1 MRVVNAT
8 TAAQYFHVLRS
19 QVRRAFRKP
28 LIVVSPKKLL
38 KLKSASST
46 IEDFDQGLRFRKM
59 IDDCGEK
66 MVSDDKIRRV
76 VFCSGQV
83 YYDLEAERTK
93 RGANDVAIIR
103 VE

>member
-1 MRVVNAT
+1 
-8 TAAQYFHVLRS
+8 
-19 QVRRAFRKP
+19 
-28 LIVVSPKKLL
+28 
-38 KLKSASST
+38 
-46 IEDFDQGLRFRKM
+46 M

-66 MVSDDKIRRV
+66 MLADDKIRRV

-103 VE
+103 VEQLAPFPFRSAERNMLRYKNADVLWTQEEAKN